1 MAALLGCASSSSDL
15 PARQLSSLLPA
26 DVLLLGEQHD
36 AAAHHQWE
44 RQVVE
49 ILAVQNR
56 LSALLLEM
64 VDQGHDTRGLPRN
77 AKEAQVK
84 QALQWNDAGWP
95 WNDYAPA
102 IMAAVEAGVPVL
114 GANLP
119 SERQRP
125 AMRDLSLDMRLLQ
138 PALERQ
144 RAAIRDSHC
153 GLLDEAQVAPMT
165 RIQIARDLAMAQA
178 VMKAPRPPG
187 RTVLL
192 LAGAGHVLRPV
203 GIPAHLPDELNTR
216 VLVAAVQGSE
226 VAASLSS
233 PSGSAETDLLWISPR
248 QSERDHCSELRRRM
262 RLN

>member
-1 MAALLGCASSSSDL
+1 MAG
-15 PARQLSSLLPA
+15 
-26 DVLLLGEQHD
+26 LLLCHGRLAGLCQQLFRPAGAPTLQPAASRC
-36 AAAHHQWE
+36 AAAG
-44 RQVVE
+44 RAARCRGPPSMGAPGGG

-192 LAGAGHVLRPV
+192 LAGADHVLRPV
-203 GIPAHLPDELNTR
+203 GIPAHLP
-216 VLVAAVQGSE
+216 
-226 VAASLSS
+226 
-233 PSGSAETDLLWISPR
+233 
-248 QSERDHCSELRRRM
+248 
-262 RLN
+262 

>member
-36 AAAHHQWE
+36 AAAHHTWE

-64 VDQGHDTRGLPRN
+64 VDQGHDTRSLPRS
-77 AKEAQVK
+77 AREAQVK
-84 QALQWNDAGWP
+84 QALQWNEAGWP
-95 WNDYAPA
+95 WADYGPA

-119 SERQRP
+119 RERQRP
-125 AMRDLSLDMRLLQ
+125 AMKDLSLDLRLM
-138 PALERQ
+138 PAALERQ
-144 RAAIRDSHC
+144 REAIRDSHC

-178 VMKAPRPPG
+178 VLKAPRPPG

-192 LAGAGHVLRPV
+192 LAGAGHVLRPI
-203 GIPAHLPDELNTR
+203 GIPAHLPEVLNTR
-216 VLVAAVQGSE
+216 VLVAAVD
-226 VAASLSS
+226 ASPIAEALRS
-233 PSGSAETDLLWISPR
+233 PTGAPETDLLWISPR
-248 QSERDHCSELRRRM
+248 QPERDHCSELRQRM
-262 RLN
+262 QLN